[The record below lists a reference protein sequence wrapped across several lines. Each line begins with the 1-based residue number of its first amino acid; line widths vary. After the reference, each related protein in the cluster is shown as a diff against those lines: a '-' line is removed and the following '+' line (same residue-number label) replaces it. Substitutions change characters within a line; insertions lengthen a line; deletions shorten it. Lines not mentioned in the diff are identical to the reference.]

1 MRLGGRSCETSGE
14 QMPLQYARSM
24 TNRSYI
30 SRHLR
35 YHLYIQDAVRVG
47 PELFS
52 VFSRGAHTECWAILA
67 FFIMLELRIFA
78 NSEPVFANSEPVF
91 ANLEPKT
98 TLHGKLKKLKFK
110 ATRRQTLY
118 RRCLTK
124 LASTRVWSWSLGYI
138 GRWELS

>member
-52 VFSRGAHTECWAILA
+52 VFSRGAHTECWAIGL
-67 FFIMLELRIFA
+67 FYHVRTTDFCQLRTGFCKLRTENHPPREIK
-78 NSEPVFANSEPVF
+78 
-91 ANLEPKT
+91 KT
-98 TLHGKLKKLKFK
+98 K
-110 ATRRQTLY
+110 
-118 RRCLTK
+118 
-124 LASTRVWSWSLGYI
+124 I
-138 GRWELS
+138 